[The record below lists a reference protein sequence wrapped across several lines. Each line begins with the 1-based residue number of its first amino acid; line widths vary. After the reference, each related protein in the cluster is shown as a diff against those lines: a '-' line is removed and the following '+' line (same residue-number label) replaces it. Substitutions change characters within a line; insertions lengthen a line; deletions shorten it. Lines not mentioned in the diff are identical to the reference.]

1 MPERIFKMNILL
13 SRSTDEGANRRTA
26 LSMLTRGP
34 SAADHPARMS
44 PQTINGPPTLRDHS
58 G

>member
-26 LSMLTRGP
+26 PNGQP
-34 SAADHPARMS
+34 FHANART
-44 PQTINGPPTLRDHS
+44 QCG
-58 G
+58 